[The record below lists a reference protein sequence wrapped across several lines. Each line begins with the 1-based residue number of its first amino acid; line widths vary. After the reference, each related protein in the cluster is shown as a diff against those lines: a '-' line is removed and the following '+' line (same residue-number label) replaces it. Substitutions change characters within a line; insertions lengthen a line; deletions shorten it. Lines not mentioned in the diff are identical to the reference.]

1 MRIEN
6 NYTTNYSGDITR
18 RHIKH
23 NNRSLEEVLKF
34 WDETEV
40 GCENGDFFQQKI
52 ENNSEMVRYRAKVT
66 TKCGHKR
73 VHCLSIGYIFD
84 DVA

>member
-34 WDETEV
+34 WDETKV
-40 GCENGDFFQQKI
+40 GCENGDFFSA
-52 ENNSEMVRYRAKVT
+52 ENRK
-66 TKCGHKR
+66 
-73 VHCLSIGYIFD
+73 
-84 DVA
+84 